1 LPPAAKMKGVNYLR
15 CNLKGLLYG
24 RYDIQK
30 NNKGREFCNSLPG
43 HKWQC
48 QAVKMKVINTI
59 KWGLMKTKST
69 RHAKFV
75 RDQTGKKCSMSIA
88 VIKKNNSHNFN
99 SI

>member
-1 LPPAAKMKGVNYLR
+1 MADMTYTKITKAGSSA
-15 CNLKGLLYG
+15 
-24 RYDIQK
+24 I
-30 NNKGREFCNSLPG
+30 SLPG